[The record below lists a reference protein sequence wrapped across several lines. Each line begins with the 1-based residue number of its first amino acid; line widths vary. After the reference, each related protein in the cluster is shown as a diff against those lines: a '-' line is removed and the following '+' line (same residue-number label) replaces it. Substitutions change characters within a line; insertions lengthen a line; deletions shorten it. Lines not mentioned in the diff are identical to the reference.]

1 MSRASD
7 APSIW
12 RNRGFLALWFG
23 QAISETGSQVSFL
36 AVPLTAII
44 VLHADAFQAGL
55 LGTFQFAPFLLVGL
69 PAGVWVDRWRR
80 RFVLIVADCGRLLAL
95 GSIPVAAQ
103 AGVLTLLQLYVVAVI
118 SGVLTV
124 FFDVAYQ
131 SFLPA
136 LVSPDQ
142 LIDGNAKLSF
152 TQSTAELVGPGLGG
166 ALVGAVGA
174 ARAVTVDAASY
185 LVSVISLLFVRGARE
200 EVPDRATRRSLRIEL
215 GEGLRYVLGNPVL
228 RSIAGCTG
236 TVNFFIHLGMA
247 VVILYA
253 TNELHLTPAAIGLW
267 FGLGGIGAPIGA
279 VVAGRLARRFGTGP
293 TITGIVWA
301 TGWSWFLVVLAPRA
315 SPLPWLIAAGV
326 VGSFGGVVYNVTQVS
341 LRQAITPHRLQGRM
355 NASMRFLVWGTIPLG
370 SFAGGVIGQAAGLRT
385 ALWISAA
392 GALLASL
399 WVSFGPV
406 PRLRSAADAQ
416 RPEGNVYGVGLGGGP
431 PTLI

>member
-1 MSRASD
+1 
-7 APSIW
+7 
-12 RNRGFLALWFG
+12 
-23 QAISETGSQVSFL
+23 
-36 AVPLTAII
+36 
-44 VLHADAFQAGL
+44 
-55 LGTFQFAPFLLVGL
+55 
-69 PAGVWVDRWRR
+69 
-80 RFVLIVADCGRLLAL
+80 
-95 GSIPVAAQ
+95 
-103 AGVLTLLQLYVVAVI
+103 
-118 SGVLTV
+118 
-124 FFDVAYQ
+124 
-131 SFLPA
+131 
-136 LVSPDQ
+136 
-142 LIDGNAKLSF
+142 
-152 TQSTAELVGPGLGG
+152 
-166 ALVGAVGA
+166 VGAVGA